1 MLYWLLYPLKDVFGP
16 FRLFGYITFR
26 SAYAAVAAILIVL
39 IFGHRFIDFLR
50 KKSIGQKIRVEV
62 PESHMAKEGT
72 PSMGGAIIL
81 LSIICASLLFCD
93 LTNINIIILF
103 TATIW
108 FGLLGGYDDYVKIY
122 KNKPRGLSIK
132 TKLLYQVIYGVA
144 LGFFLYF
151 HGPEH
156 FMAKTNFIFVKNYI
170 INLGILYPLFV
181 TSVVVGSSN
190 GVNLT
195 DGLDGLAIGLIG
207 IAALAYGALAY
218 AAGHVVISNYLNIIF
233 LKDGGEVTVF
243 CASILG
249 ASLGFLWFNSYP
261 AQVFMGDTG
270 ALSMGAIIGT
280 AAILIKQEILLIF
293 VGGIF
298 VIEALSVL
306 LQVVYFHRTGGK
318 RLFKMA
324 PLHHHF
330 ELKGFCEPKIVV
342 RFWIVGII
350 FLLVAL
356 STLKIR

>member
-39 IFGHRFIDFLR
+39 IFGHRFIAFLR
-50 KKSIGQKIRVEV
+50 KNSIGQKIRVEV

-72 PSMGGAIIL
+72 PSMGGIIIL

-93 LTNINIIILF
+93 LTNVNIIILL
-103 TATIW
+103 TATVW

-122 KNKPRGLSIK
+122 RNKPRGLSIK
-132 TKLLYQVIYGVA
+132 TKLICQIIYGVA
-144 LGFFLYF
+144 LGLFLYF
-151 HGPEH
+151 FGPEH
-156 FMAKTNFIFVKNYI
+156 FVSKTNFIFVKNYI

-181 TSVVVGSSN
+181 TTVVVGSSN

-218 AAGHVVISNYLNIIF
+218 AAGHVVISDYLNIIF

-270 ALSMGAIIGT
+270 ALSLGAIIGT

-293 VGGIF
+293 VGGVF

-306 LQVVYFHRTGGK
+306 LQVVYFHRTKGK

>member
-1 MLYWLLYPLKDVFGP
+1 MLYWLLYPLKDIFGP

-26 SAYAAVAAILIVL
+26 SASAAIVAILIVL
-39 IFGHRFIDFLR
+39 IFGRPFINFL
-50 KKSIGQKIRVEV
+50 KAKSIRQKIRVEV
-62 PESHMAKEGT
+62 PERHKIKEGT
-72 PSMGGAIIL
+72 PSMGGCLIL
-81 LSIICASLLFCD
+81 LSIIVASLLFCD
-93 LTNINIIILF
+93 LTNPNIVILF

-108 FGLLGGYDDYVKIY
+108 FGLLGAYDDYIKIY

-132 TKLLYQVIYGVA
+132 TKIVFQIIYGIV
-144 LGFFLYF
+144 LGLCLYF
-151 HGPEH
+151 FGPEGY
-156 FMAKTNFIFVKNYI
+156 ATKTNLIFVKNYV
-170 INLGILYPLFV
+170 INLGIIYPLFV
-181 TSVVVGSSN
+181 AVVVVGSSN

-207 IAALAYGALAY
+207 IAAFAYSALAY
-218 AAGHVVISNYLNIIF
+218 AAGHVVISGYLDIIF
-233 LKDGGEVTVF
+233 LKNGGEVTVF

-270 ALSMGAIIGT
+270 ALSLGAIIGT

-293 VGGIF
+293 VGGVF
-298 VIEALSVL
+298 VIEVISVL
-306 LQVVYFHRTGGK
+306 LQVIYFHRTGGK

-330 ELKGFCEPKIVV
+330 ELKGLVEPKIVV

-350 FLLVAL
+350 FLLFAL
-356 STLKIR
+356 TTLKIR

>member
-1 MLYWLLYPLKDVFGP
+1 MLYWLLYPLKDLFGP

-39 IFGHRFIDFLR
+39 IFGQRFIDFLR
-50 KKSIGQKIRVEV
+50 KNSIGQKIRPEV
-62 PESHMAKEGT
+62 PESHRAKEGT
-72 PSMGGAIIL
+72 PSMGGVIIL
-81 LSIICASLLFCD
+81 LSVLCASLLFCD
-93 LTNINIIILF
+93 VTNPNIIILF

-122 KNKPRGLSIK
+122 KHRPRGLSIK
-132 TKLLYQVIYGVA
+132 TKLICQIIYGIA
-144 LGFFLYF
+144 LGLFLYF
-151 HGPEH
+151 FGPGQYA
-156 FMAKTNFIFVKNYI
+156 AKTNFIFVKNYVI
-170 INLGILYPLFV
+170 DLGILYPLFV
-181 TSVVVGSSN
+181 TLVIVGSSN

-207 IAALAYGALAY
+207 IAALAYGAFAY
-218 AAGHVVISNYLNIIF
+218 AAGHAVISDYLDIIF
-233 LKDGGEVTVF
+233 LKNGGEVTVY

-270 ALSMGAIIGT
+270 ALSLGAIIGT
-280 AAILIKQEILLIF
+280 AAILIKQEMLLIF
-293 VGGIF
+293 VGGVF

-306 LQVVYFHRTGGK
+306 LQVIYFHRTSGK

-330 ELKGFCEPKIVV
+330 ELKGLCEPKIVV

-350 FLLVAL
+350 FMLLAL